1 MPFKYFVQCWIR
13 PHSGM
18 DLARKNRIVNILKE
32 AVCETFPDNNIVE
45 KAVEKFEQAHDGLVP
60 EPFIIE
66 TDKEISDAETEI
78 MPEIRKEYP
87 EAILLSCEK
96 MPVSQIK

>member
-1 MPFKYFVQCWIR
+1 
-13 PHSGM
+13 M
-18 DLARKNRIVNILKE
+18 DLARKNRIISILKE
-32 AVCETFPDNNIVE
+32 AVVETFPDNEIVE
-45 KAVEKFEQAHDGLVP
+45 KAIAKFEENHDGLVP

-66 TDKEISDAETEI
+66 TDKEVSDPETEI

-87 EAILLSCEK
+87 EAIFLSCEK